1 MSSTTSF
8 TFVRIPADEKEP
20 VEELTA
26 SKAGGLE
33 HDELIKYAKE
43 YFYKQLLLHST
54 ATSST
59 SSTNEE
65 YPSCDIMALSVPL
78 MTNGYQAVSLYSNN
92 YSSTVWQQHH
102 HHEPLKVNRR
112 ATALVIAC
120 GHSLVSSSTQAQP
133 QQQQEQ
139 QPIRGDVFV
148 GRAHDDER
156 IEWERLDFTAADA
169 DATASWCR
177 QARSPGGGGGQGGKF
192 PTAASSL
199 TTLLQQQMNVATAD
213 GGQQQQQQ
221 QMIMGQGASG
231 NSSSGNNHHASMFGM
246 DGAPAVM
253 EEWGSWTQ
261 TQDEIELKV
270 PLTEGSDGGSVVKAK
285 DCQVLFK
292 RQSLKVVVGNVVRVE
307 GTLFGSIV
315 PDDCTYTI
323 ESSSSGGGT
332 TTNSGNGRELCI
344 TLTKAEEGMTWS
356 WVVMS

>member
-54 ATSST
+54 SSSSST
-59 SSTNEE
+59 SEE

-78 MTNGYQAVSLYSNN
+78 STNGYQAVSLYSNN
-92 YSSTVWQQHH
+92 YSSTVWQQQHH
-102 HHEPLKVNRR
+102 HPPLQVNRR

-120 GHSLVSSSTQAQP
+120 GHSLVSSSSQAQP

-139 QPIRGDVFV
+139 RPIRGDVFV

-169 DATASWCR
+169 DPTAPWCR
-177 QARSPGGGGGQGGKF
+177 LARSPGGGGGQGGKF

-199 TTLLQQQMNVATAD
+199 TTLLQQQMNVATA
-213 GGQQQQQQ
+213 GGQPQQ
-221 QMIMGQGASG
+221 QMITGDGASG
-231 NSSSGNNHHASMFGM
+231 SSSTGNNHHASMFGM
-246 DGAPAVM
+246 DGAPAVR

-270 PLTEGSDGGSVVKAK
+270 PLTEGSGGGSVVKAK

-292 RQSLKVVVGNVVRVE
+292 RQSLKVLVGNVVKVE

-323 ESSSSGGGT
+323 ETGGG
-332 TTNSGNGRELCI
+332 GGGGGGRELCI
-344 TLTKAEEGMTWS
+344 TLTKAEERMTWS
-356 WVVMS
+356 WVIMS